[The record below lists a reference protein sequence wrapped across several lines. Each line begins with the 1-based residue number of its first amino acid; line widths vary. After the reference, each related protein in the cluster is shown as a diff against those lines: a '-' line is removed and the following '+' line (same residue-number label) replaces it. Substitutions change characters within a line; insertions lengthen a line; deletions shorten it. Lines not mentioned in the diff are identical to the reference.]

1 MSLNQ
6 LWQHDLTLVVYQA
19 DTSRNDTWQLSMSS
33 GIRSWEADVPFE
45 SMGCSCWGLLK
56 LNLFINQKQVE
67 SWRLKHTHVLQWV
80 QSFRPAMYSHT
91 SANAGNAFVSPNK
104 FALLGREWKWLNYSF
119 AWKDFVTCNLAHV
132 QCFSTTFNSSFMAV
146 APFLTTSCISFSLVV
161 TNHGWYAGCSTCLT
175 ADSASKAHSLAL

>member
-119 AWKDFVTCNLAHV
+119 AWKDLLPAIWHM
-132 QCFSTTFNSSFMAV
+132 FNAF
-146 APFLTTSCISFSLVV
+146 PPL
-161 TNHGWYAGCSTCLT
+161 LT
-175 ADSASKAHSLAL
+175 AASWQLRLSWRPVASPFPW